1 MLTLKNT
8 GSLFF
13 CQKLKKVA
21 GRQFSEAKK
30 TSCQTKKPAGSQ
42 KNGLPKLAS
51 RRVGAKK
58 TSWQIENKA
67 SRKLR
72 EPTSD
77 GLRPTSDGLQ
87 ATSDGLRPT
96 SDGLQPTSDGPTSDG
111 LQPTA
116 TY

>member
-1 MLTLKNT
+1 M
-8 GSLFF
+8 FF

-72 EPTSD
+72 VVVVVVVVVVLGVVVVVEEEVIVVVVVVVVVV
-77 GLRPTSDGLQ
+77 
-87 ATSDGLRPT
+87 
-96 SDGLQPTSDGPTSDG
+96 
-111 LQPTA
+111 
-116 TY
+116 